1 MSHSLH
7 RFGSAE
13 SLKNDFCIYT
23 RAAKGVN
30 RDNCGD
36 KLRKI
41 LSIYI
46 SENPDNFGSSHAGKS
61 FVAGLKPDEYAQTL
75 DNSYGIIANF
85 DDAEKVKGVLKKAKE
100 ADVGISIVVSGLIDD
115 VVQIAHDCGLKPHT
129 ASLSLGVFGKTEKL
143 PGEVTTPA
151 LNEEG
156 APENEVLE
164 MVTMCG
170 HSLIASNLVKD
181 VIEKVRKGKL
191 SPEDAAIVIA
201 KPCTCGI
208 FNVTR
213 CARRLKEILA
223 RDGSAQGDKV
233 KKETK

>member
-13 SLKNDFCIYT
+13 SLKDDFCIYT

-30 RDNCGD
+30 RDDCGD
-36 KLRKI
+36 KLREI
-41 LSIYI
+41 LSIYV

-61 FVAGLKPDEYAQTL
+61 FVAGLKPDEYAKTL
-75 DNSYGIIANF
+75 DHSYGIISSF
-85 DDAEKVKGVLKKAKE
+85 DEREKVKGVLKKAKK
-100 ADVGISIVVSGLIDD
+100 ANLGISMVVSGLIND
-115 VVQIAHDCGLKPHT
+115 VVAIARECELKPHT
-129 ASLSLGVFGKTEKL
+129 ALLSLGVFGKTEKL

-151 LNEEG
+151 LNGEG
-156 APENEVLE
+156 APENDVLE

-170 HSLIASNLVKD
+170 HSLISANLVKD
-181 VIEKVRKGKL
+181 VIERVKSGKL
-191 SPEDAAIVIA
+191 SPEDAAVVIA

-213 CARRLKEILA
+213 CAKKLKEVLA
-223 RDGSAQGDKV
+223 KGCQD
-233 KKETK
+233 

>member
-13 SLKNDFCIYT
+13 SLENDFCIYT

-41 LSIYI
+41 LSIYV
-46 SENPDNFGSSHAGKS
+46 SEHPDNFGSSHAGKS
-61 FVAGLKPDEYAQTL
+61 FVAGLNPEEYAKTL

-85 DDAEKVKGVLKKAKE
+85 DDAEKVRGVLTKAKE
-100 ADVGISIVVSGLIDD
+100 ADLGISMVVSGLIDE
-115 VVQIAHDCGLKPHT
+115 VVKIVHDCGLKPHT
-129 ASLSLGVFGKTEKL
+129 ALLSLGVFGKTEKL
-143 PGEVTTPA
+143 PGKVTNPA
-151 LNEEG
+151 LNGEG

-170 HSLIASNLVKD
+170 HSLIAANLVKD
-181 VIEKVRKGKL
+181 VIEKVKRGRL
-191 SPEDAAIVIA
+191 SPEDAAIAIA

-213 CARRLKEILA
+213 CAKRLKEILA
-223 RDGSAQGDKV
+223 RDAQVGEKNQ
-233 KKETK
+233 

>member
-30 RDNCGD
+30 RDYCGD
-36 KLRKI
+36 KLREI
-41 LSIYI
+41 LSIYL
-46 SENPDNFGSSHAGKS
+46 SEKPDNFGSSHAGKS
-61 FVAGLKPDEYAQTL
+61 FVAGLKPEEYAKTL
-75 DNSYGIIANF
+75 DNSYGIIASF
-85 DDAEKVKGVLKKAKE
+85 DDVEKVKGVLKKAKE
-100 ADVGISIVVSGLIDD
+100 ARLGISMVVSGLIDD
-115 VVQIAHDCGLKPHT
+115 VVKVAHECGLKPHT
-129 ASLSLGVFGKTEKL
+129 ALLSLGVFGKTEKL
-143 PGEVTTPA
+143 PGKVTTPV
-151 LNEEG
+151 LNDEG

-170 HSLIASNLVKD
+170 HSLIAANLVKD
-181 VIEKVRKGKL
+181 VIGKVRSGKL
-191 SPEDAAIVIA
+191 TPEEGVAVMA

-213 CARRLKEILA
+213 CAKRLRDILVK
-223 RDGSAQGDKV
+223 DGQGWEEK
-233 KKETK
+233 

>member
-13 SLKNDFCIYT
+13 SLKDDFCIYT

-61 FVAGLKPDEYAQTL
+61 FVAGLKPDEYAKTL

-85 DDAEKVKGVLKKAKE
+85 DSAEKVKGVLKKAKE
-100 ADVGISIVVSGLIDD
+100 AELGISMVVSGVIEN
-115 VVQIAHDCGLKPHT
+115 VVQIAHECGLKPHT
-129 ASLSLGVFGKTEKL
+129 ALLSLGVFGKTEKL
-143 PGEVTTPA
+143 PGKVTTPA
-151 LNEEG
+151 LNGEG

-170 HSLIASNLVKD
+170 HSLVAANLVKD
-181 VIEKVRKGKL
+181 VIGKVKAGKL
-191 SPEDAAIVIA
+191 SPEDAAAVIA

-213 CARRLKEILA
+213 CARRLREILGEDA
-223 RDGSAQGDKV
+223 RPKSQPREEK
-233 KKETK
+233 

>member
-36 KLRKI
+36 KLREI
-41 LSIYI
+41 LSIYV
-46 SENPDNFGSSHAGKS
+46 SEKPDNFGSSHAGRS
-61 FVAGLKPDEYAQTL
+61 FIDGLKPEEYAKTL

-100 ADVGISIVVSGLIDD
+100 AKLGISMVVSGLIDD
-115 VVQIAHDCGLKPHT
+115 VVQIAHECGLKPHT
-129 ASLSLGVFGKTEKL
+129 ALLSLGVFGRTEKL
-143 PGEVTTPA
+143 PGKVTTPA
-151 LNEEG
+151 LNGEG

-164 MVTMCG
+164 MMTMCG
-170 HSLIASNLVKD
+170 HSLIAANLVKD
-181 VIEKVRKGKL
+181 VIEKVKSGRL
-191 SPEDAAIVIA
+191 SPEDAAVVIG

-213 CARRLKEILA
+213 CAKRLREILV
-223 RDGSAQGDKV
+223 RDAQPEEKNQ
-233 KKETK
+233 